1 MIISDCFVGLITR
14 FNVFVEGREG
24 VIHLCYKNGGGGGG
38 GLLLFAFMYND
49 VYVVI
54 M

>member
-24 VIHLCYKNGGGGGG
+24 VINFCYKNGGG